1 VRFPAFKLA
10 LVTLALSVSGQ
21 VFASTSVP
29 MAYCDG
35 MVWLKVEVPGRK
47 VPLNFLLDSG
57 AGTSVVDLAT
67 ARQLGLKLGPT
78 QTVQGVHTQ
87 GVGYRVNAFVGKL
100 VGLPVPESMLAL
112 DLSAVS
118 RRCHQK
124 LDGLLGADFFRGRA
138 VEIDYAN
145 ERIRLLARNEAGFID
160 GVMLPM
166 MIRNDAMCIRVSVDG
181 QPADWARV
189 DTGCNSALQWV
200 VSGANAE
207 GFSKTSV
214 ATMSGSARHRS
225 ADVQLGS
232 HQLRDVT
239 IGIHTERIFA
249 GEAGLLGNGILS
261 RFKVTF
267 DMDGRRL
274 LLAAR

>member
-1 VRFPAFKLA
+1 VRFPAYKLVLA
-10 LVTLALSVSGQ
+10 LLALSVSRQ
-21 VFASTSVP
+21 VFATTSVP
-29 MAYCDG
+29 VKYCDG
-35 MVWLKVEVPGRK
+35 MVWLKVEVPGK
-47 VPLNFLLDSG
+47 QTPLNFLLDSG
-57 AGTSVVDLAT
+57 AGSSVVDLAT
-67 ARQLGLKLGPT
+67 ARQLGLKLGST
-78 QTVQGVHTQ
+78 QTVQGVHTE
-87 GVGYRVNAFVGKL
+87 GMGYRVNSFAGKL
-100 VGLPVPESMLAL
+100 VGIPVPERMLAL

-124 LDGLLGADFFRGRA
+124 IDGLLGTDFFRGRT

-145 ERIRLLARNEAGFID
+145 EKIRLLARNEARFAG
-160 GVMLPM
+160 GVLLPM
-166 MIRNDAMCIRVSVDG
+166 VIRNDAMCIKVSIDG

-189 DTGCNSALQWV
+189 DTGCNSALEWV
-200 VSGANAE
+200 ESGAIAP

-232 HQLRDVT
+232 HQLRGVT
-239 IGIHTERIFA
+239 IGVHTERIFA

-267 DMDGRRL
+267 DVDGRRL
-274 LLAAR
+274 LVAAR

>member
-1 VRFPAFKLA
+1 VHFPAFKLVLA
-10 LVTLALSVSGQ
+10 VIALSVSGQ
-21 VFASTSVP
+21 VCAATSVP
-29 MAYCDG
+29 IAYCDG
-35 MVWLKVEVPGRK
+35 MVWLKLEVPGRQA
-47 VPLNFLLDSG
+47 PLNFLLDSG
-57 AGTSVVDLAT
+57 AGSSVVDLAT
-67 ARQLGLKLGPT
+67 ARQLGLELGPA
-78 QTVQGVHTQ
+78 QTVQGVHTRS
-87 GVGYRVNAFVGKL
+87 VGYRVNSFPGKL
-100 VGLPVPESMLAL
+100 AGFPVAERMLAL

-124 LDGLLGADFFRGRA
+124 IDGLLGADFFRGRA

-145 ERIRLLARNEAGFID
+145 ERIRLLARNEAGFTD
-160 GVMLPM
+160 GVLLPM
-166 MIRNDAMCIRVSVDG
+166 VIRNDAMCIKVSVDG

-200 VSGANAE
+200 VSGANVRS
-207 GFSKTSV
+207 FSKTSI
-214 ATMSGSARHRS
+214 ATMSDSARHRS

-232 HQLRDVT
+232 HQLRSVT

-267 DMDGRRL
+267 DVDGRRL